1 MKFKNDISFLRA
13 FSVVAVMLYHF
24 KFTLFKGGF
33 IGVDIFFVISG
44 YLMTRIIL
52 TSFSKDN
59 FKLLDFYG
67 KRIARIF
74 PALLV
79 MIFFFMVVIYFFV
92 PTQFIPYLESSFS
105 SSLFFS
111 NIFYYL
117 NSGYFDASSQLNFLL
132 HTWSLSVEWQ
142 FYMFYPLLLLL
153 LKKTYSANFRLFRTI
168 FFSLIVMSFIMMMVH
183 NINDNA
189 FSFFIFYTRAWEMMF
204 GGLAFL
210 YERDTHKL
218 KQKYKNFIV
227 IICILILA
235 VCIYTIESHSTS
247 WPSFL
252 TIIPVASTSL
262 ILLLNTDFKFFKNKI
277 VTFLGNISYSL
288 YLWHWPIYVLS
299 LYYGLHE
306 RLRYKII
313 FISLSIIFAIISYY
327 LIEKKNY
334 SKKIGY
340 VLACSVLIFLGS
352 FTLSKINPQLYFS
365 KELGKLVDVAAN
377 YKYSKEAI
385 NQYFLGTRHLLHNQP
400 FYLYKKNKLEPS
412 KTKKNI
418 ILLGDSHAGMF
429 SETVREIVHNYNG
442 NLIQI
447 TADATFPE
455 PNTKSS
461 YAGPQDLMNYFFSY
475 YFPKNNENID
485 LVVISA
491 NYQDYYQL
499 DKRMNAVIQYFSLYN
514 TKIIFIGQTMSYDID
529 FPTSYYLHRENKSSD
544 KAFNTNY
551 ILKKRLGYRYIDL
564 LNHPIKQVDKGYPYI
579 YDSNHYTY
587 YGTSQYKKLITH
599 YLYN

>member
-1 MKFKNDISFLRA
+1 M
-13 FSVVAVMLYHF
+13 
-24 KFTLFKGGF
+24 
-33 IGVDIFFVISG
+33 SG

-52 TSFSKDN
+52 TSFTKDN
-59 FKLLDFYG
+59 FKLLNFYG
-67 KRIARIF
+67 KRISRIF
-74 PALLV
+74 PALLL
-79 MIFFFMVVIYFFV
+79 MISFFMVVIYILV

-117 NSGYFDASSQLNFLL
+117 NNGYFDASSQFNFLL

-142 FYMFYPLLLLL
+142 FYMFYPLLLLIFRR
-153 LKKTYSANFRLFRTI
+153 TYSVNFKLFKTI
-168 FFSLIVMSFIMMMVH
+168 FFLLIIMSFTMMIVH
-183 NINDNA
+183 NTSDNV

-210 YERDTHKL
+210 YEKDTQKL
-218 KQKYKNFIV
+218 NPKYKNFIV
-227 IICILILA
+227 IICILILS
-235 VCIYTIESHSTS
+235 VCIYTTESHITS

-252 TIIPVASTSL
+252 TIIPVTSTSI

-277 VTFLGNISYSL
+277 ITFLGNISYSL

-306 RLRYKII
+306 RLRYKIV
-313 FISLSIIFAIISYY
+313 FISLSIIFATISYY
-327 LIEKKNY
+327 LIEKKSY

-340 VLACSVLIFLGS
+340 VLAYSILIFLGS
-352 FTLSKINPQLYFS
+352 FTLSKINPELYFS
-365 KELGKLVDVAAN
+365 KELAQLVDVAAN
-377 YKYSKEAI
+377 YKYSKEAK
-385 NQYFLGTRHLLHNQP
+385 NQYLLGTKHLLHNQP
-400 FYLYKKNKLEPS
+400 FYLYKKNELEPS
-412 KTKKNI
+412 KTKNNI

-429 SETVREIVHNYNG
+429 SETVREIVNKHNG
-442 NLIQI
+442 NFIQI

-461 YAGPQDLMNYFFSY
+461 YAGPQDLMNYFFSH
-475 YFPKNNENID
+475 YFPRNNENID
-485 LVVISA
+485 LVIISA

-499 DKRMNAVIQYFSLYN
+499 DKRMDAVIQYFSQYK

-529 FPTSYYLHRENKSSD
+529 FPTSYYIQRENKSSD
-544 KAFNTNY
+544 KAFNTND
-551 ILKKRLGYRYIDL
+551 ILKNRLGDRYIDL

-579 YDSNHYTY
+579 YDTNHYTY

-599 YLYN
+599 YLYDLSQKIN